1 MTVRHFIIKGF
12 LYVWQYVRKPLIF
25 LYDKIFYTDFP
36 CAIADILSV
45 KKTEITAGL
54 FITASRLLDLQRYE
68 KYNDTSFP
76 YQIAIRAFAN
86 PTKREEQQLKTS
98 FANLIHVVEKDG
110 FQQIS
115 RIYVDNAIYLFDG
128 THRLG
133 ILLQKGVMEIPVR
146 CVRRKAIF
154 SRKIDVRCKS
164 KIPPQMLEDIL
175 QECTRMQQ
183 TFLERGYSFVLWI
196 SGGEESEIRHLLFGL
211 TPFIDVYKTY
221 AVASNATQ
229 YDGGFLVQFTP
240 KNLEYAV
247 TRKGYYAKN
256 VKRMESILSK
266 RIANLGWNQRFAISQ
281 NCLEGHKMMETVQAF
296 LKEVE

>member
-1 MTVRHFIIKGF
+1 MTIQHFIVTGF
-12 LYVWQYVRKPLIF
+12 RYVWKNIRKSVFFI
-25 LYDKIFYTDFP
+25 YDKIFSVDFT
-36 CAIADILSV
+36 CSLADILSLR
-45 KKTEITAGL
+45 KTEITPTL
-54 FITASRLLDLQRYE
+54 YITASRVLDIKGYE
-68 KYNDTSFP
+68 KSRIADFP
-76 YQIAIRAFAN
+76 YQITLRKLAKGDKERLNIAF
-86 PTKREEQQLKTS
+86 EQLILSIEKEGYIS
-98 FANLIHVVEKDG
+98 NSKVFVDKNIHV
-110 FQQIS
+110 
-115 RIYVDNAIYLFDG
+115 FDG

-133 ILLQKGVMEIPVR
+133 VLFYKGLMEVPVR
-146 CVRRKAIF
+146 CVKRK
-154 SRKIDVRCKS
+154 SSYYRNIDIRLK
-164 KIPPQMLEDIL
+164 KNIPPQMLEDIL
-175 QECTRMQQ
+175 QECTCMQQ